1 MLIYIPFLYF
11 FSLLVFNVIRV
22 KSFNLGNLLLSIYAF
37 SAFLSIILY
46 KVEFLHYKDT
56 EIMLSSCI
64 FYCVLLTIF
73 FLPFLSHSRSKEY
86 KILLPDDKTFT
97 YISIFFIAI
106 NILAVLLLLKT
117 IVFVLGYD
125 PKSLRDAGLNNV
137 YAVSTPE
144 SAGLWILGHFSDFYL
159 LILVFFFYSVTYL
172 KKGFVFNALLFF
184 ASLSTI
190 VNGLMSG
197 GRTQI
202 IYWLLVFISCFL
214 YFRKDM
220 AKKLRKRLLVFSL
233 IILSL
238 IITYIALVTASRFE
252 NAFSGETDYEEAF
265 SLLDYTGQ
273 IFLNFNNFFANFEHK
288 GYTFARIF
296 PFIYDW
302 THAVNFD
309 LSVYKRSIA
318 MDIGVFST
326 FLGDWYIDMGITGI
340 IIYTI
345 VYSIAGFFINRD
357 YIYKSRKL
365 QQILLYFLVFQIP
378 LNGIFYYSLYNK
390 TAIIS
395 VIGTVIIC
403 CVFRMAEKETIE
415 VADKTLAA

>member
-1 MLIYIPFLYF
+1 MIYIPFIYF
-11 FSLLVFNVIRV
+11 LALLVFNVIRT
-22 KSFNLGNLLLSIYAF
+22 KSYNLGNFLLSLYAFSSLLSI
-37 SAFLSIILY
+37 FLYS
-46 KVEFLHYKDT
+46 VEFLHYKDT
-56 EIMLSSCI
+56 EILLSSCI
-64 FYCVLLTIF
+64 FYCGVLTIF
-73 FLPFLSHSRSKEY
+73 FLPFLSKSRSKEY
-86 KILLPDDKTFT
+86 RIVLPDDKAFT
-97 YISIFFIAI
+97 CISLILIIVNIAGI
-106 NILAVLLLLKT
+106 LLLLKA

-125 PKSLRDAGLNNV
+125 PKSLRDAGLRNV
-137 YAVSTPE
+137 YGVSTIE
-144 SAGLWILGHFSDFYL
+144 SIGLWLLGHFSDFYL
-159 LILVFFFYSVTYL
+159 VLLLFFFYSVTYL
-172 KKGFVFNALLFF
+172 KKGPAFNGFLFF

-214 YFRKDM
+214 FFRKDM
-220 AKKLRKRLLVFSL
+220 ATKLRKRLVFFGL
-233 IILSL
+233 IVLSL
-238 IITYIALVTASRFE
+238 LVLYIVAVTASRFE

-265 SLLDYTGQ
+265 SILDYSGQ

-340 IIYTI
+340 VIYTFF
-345 VYSIAGFFINRD
+345 YSIAGFFIRRD
-357 YIYKSRKL
+357 YIPGTRKI
-365 QQILLYFLVFQIP
+365 QQLLLYFLVFQIP
-378 LNGIFYYSLYNK
+378 LNGLFYYSLYNK
-390 TAIIS
+390 TAMIS
-395 VIGTVIIC
+395 VIGTIIIC
-403 CVFRMAEKETIE
+403 CIFRFSEYEKMEL
-415 VADKTLAA
+415 ADKSLSV

>member
-1 MLIYIPFLYF
+1 MIYIPFTYF
-11 FSLLVFNVIRV
+11 LVLLIVNVIRT
-22 KSFNLGNLLLSIYAF
+22 KGFNLGSFLLSLYALSALLSI
-37 SAFLSIILY
+37 FLYS
-46 KVEFLHYKDT
+46 VEFLHYKDT
-56 EIMLSSCI
+56 DIALSSCI
-64 FYCVLLTIF
+64 FYCVVLTIF
-73 FLPFLSHSRSKEY
+73 FLPFLSKSRSKEHR
-86 KILLPDDKTFT
+86 IVLPDDKAFM
-97 YISIFFIAI
+97 YISFFLIAI
-106 NILAVLLLLKT
+106 NIAGILMLLKT

-125 PKSLRDAGLNNV
+125 PKSLRDAGLKSV
-137 YAVSTPE
+137 YSTGTIE
-144 SAGLWILGHFSDFYL
+144 TAGLWLLGHFSDFYL
-159 LILVFFFYSVTYL
+159 VLLIFFFYSVTYL
-172 KKGFVFNALLFF
+172 KKGTAFNGFLFI

-220 AKKLRKRLLVFSL
+220 AAKLRKRLVLFGM

-238 IITYIALVTASRFE
+238 IVTYIVAVTASRFE

-265 SLLDYTGQ
+265 SVIDYSGQ
-273 IFLNFNNFFANFEHK
+273 IFLNFNNFFTNFEHK

-340 IIYTI
+340 ILYTFF
-345 VYSIAGFFINRD
+345 YSIAGILIRKD
-357 YIYKSRKL
+357 YIPGTRKL
-365 QQILLYFLVFQIP
+365 QQLLLYFLIFQIP
-378 LNGIFYYSLYNK
+378 LNGLFYYSLYNK
-390 TAIIS
+390 TAMIS

-403 CVFRMAEKETIE
+403 CIFRFAESEQMEI
-415 VADKTLAA
+415 ADKSMAV

>member
-1 MLIYIPFLYF
+1 VIYIPFTYF
-11 FSLLVFNVIRV
+11 LVLLIVNVIRT
-22 KSFNLGNLLLSIYAF
+22 KGFNLGSFLLSLYALSALLSI
-37 SAFLSIILY
+37 FLYS
-46 KVEFLHYKDT
+46 VEFLHYKDT
-56 EIMLSSCI
+56 DIALSSCI
-64 FYCVLLTIF
+64 FYCVVLTIF
-73 FLPFLSHSRSKEY
+73 FLPFLSKSRSKEHR
-86 KILLPDDKTFT
+86 IVLPDDKAFM
-97 YISIFFIAI
+97 YISFFLIAI
-106 NILAVLLLLKT
+106 NIAGILMLLKT

-125 PKSLRDAGLNNV
+125 PKSLRDAGLKSV
-137 YAVSTPE
+137 YSTGTIE
-144 SAGLWILGHFSDFYL
+144 TAGLWLLGHFSDFYL
-159 LILVFFFYSVTYL
+159 VLLIFFFYSVTYL
-172 KKGFVFNALLFF
+172 KKGAAFNGLLFI

-220 AKKLRKRLLVFSL
+220 AAKLRKRLVLFGM

-238 IITYIALVTASRFE
+238 IVTYIVAVTASRFE

-265 SLLDYTGQ
+265 SVIDYSGQ
-273 IFLNFNNFFANFEHK
+273 IFLNFNNFFTNFEHK

-340 IIYTI
+340 ILYTFF
-345 VYSIAGFFINRD
+345 YSIAGILIRKD
-357 YIYKSRKL
+357 YIPGTRKL
-365 QQILLYFLVFQIP
+365 QQLLLYFLIFQIP
-378 LNGIFYYSLYNK
+378 LNGLFYYSLYNK
-390 TAIIS
+390 TAMIS

-403 CVFRMAEKETIE
+403 CIFRFAESEQMEI
-415 VADKTLAA
+415 ADKSMAV

>member
-1 MLIYIPFLYF
+1 MLLI
-11 FSLLVFNVIRV
+11 VNVIRT
-22 KSFNLGNLLLSIYAF
+22 KGFNLGSFLLSLYALSALLSI
-37 SAFLSIILY
+37 FLYS
-46 KVEFLHYKDT
+46 VEFLHYKDT
-56 EIMLSSCI
+56 DIALSSCI
-64 FYCVLLTIF
+64 FYCVVLTIF
-73 FLPFLSHSRSKEY
+73 FFPFLSKSRSKEHR
-86 KILLPDDKTFT
+86 IVLPDDKAFM
-97 YISIFFIAI
+97 YISFFLIAI
-106 NILAVLLLLKT
+106 NIAGILMLLKT

-125 PKSLRDAGLNNV
+125 PKSLRDAGLKSV
-137 YAVSTPE
+137 YSTGTIE
-144 SAGLWILGHFSDFYL
+144 TAGLWLLGHFSDFYL
-159 LILVFFFYSVTYL
+159 VLLIFFFYSVTYL
-172 KKGFVFNALLFF
+172 KKGTAFNGFLFI

-220 AKKLRKRLLVFSL
+220 AAKLRKRLVLFGM

-238 IITYIALVTASRFE
+238 IVTYIVAVTASRFE

-265 SLLDYTGQ
+265 SVIDYSGQ
-273 IFLNFNNFFANFEHK
+273 IFLNFNNFFTNFEHK

-340 IIYTI
+340 ILYTFF
-345 VYSIAGFFINRD
+345 YS
-357 YIYKSRKL
+357 
-365 QQILLYFLVFQIP
+365 
-378 LNGIFYYSLYNK
+378 
-390 TAIIS
+390 
-395 VIGTVIIC
+395 
-403 CVFRMAEKETIE
+403 
-415 VADKTLAA
+415 